1 MITFSRLGKPFT
13 VALAV
18 LVATVGVSAPT
29 ALATPRPATPR
40 LATAPAPLSTLTWTV
55 TPGGSVT
62 GKSGEATLT
71 DTVTGT
77 AITCKSMTL
86 AGSLK
91 SGSGLPGNGLGVF
104 TKTASTGCSFAG
116 IPVTVSTS
124 SPHWMLNALSYRPGV
139 TTGTLT
145 GIHFTI
151 KGDSCSFVLDGTS
164 ATADNGHVRITFSNA
179 HSHLTTLTAGSSLNS
194 YNVSGCS
201 GLTAN
206 GNPWTFDPCYILL
219 PPQTITGSPPV
230 IRPAMTG
237 PPC

>member
-1 MITFSRLGKPFT
+1 MITFSRLIKPVT

-18 LVATVGVSAPT
+18 LVATVGLSAPT
-29 ALATPRPATPR
+29 ALATPRPATPSP
-40 LATAPAPLSTLTWTV
+40 AVASAPLSTLTWTV
-55 TPGGSVT
+55 EPGGSVT
-62 GKSGEATLT
+62 GKSGKATLT
-71 DTVTGT
+71 DTTTG
-77 AITCKSMTL
+77 AAVTCKSMML
-86 AGSLK
+86 SGSLK

-104 TKTASTGCSFAG
+104 TKATSTGCSFAA
-116 IPVTVSTS
+116 ISVTVSTS
-124 SPHWMLNALSYRPGV
+124 SPHWMLNAVSYRPGV

-145 GIHFTI
+145 GIHFTV

-164 ATADNGHVRITFSNA
+164 ATANNGHVRVTFSNA

-194 YNVSGCS
+194 YDVSGCS
-201 GLTAN
+201 GLVSN
-206 GNPWTFDPCYILL
+206 GSPWTFDPCYILL